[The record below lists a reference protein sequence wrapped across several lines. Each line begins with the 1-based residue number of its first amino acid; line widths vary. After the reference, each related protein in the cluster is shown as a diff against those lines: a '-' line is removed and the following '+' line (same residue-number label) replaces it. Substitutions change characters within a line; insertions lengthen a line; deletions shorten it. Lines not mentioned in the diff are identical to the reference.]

1 MKFVRVAIF
10 LAGITGLVIG
20 GLTGVSSLKNDQEQA
35 EIRGHENLKSQAALL
50 VDQFFGVIEH
60 GKLVSQSS
68 NSNAGPTALP
78 YVTHRAVLKLKQG
91 SPEEFESFAPLAS
104 TDAGAPAQTPD
115 LALEQRVLQAL
126 KNQMSMGDLSLTR
139 QALGTYEISE
149 GGSKEGIFLA
159 TPEITI
165 QTNGMEAPIEK
176 VNLVLIDPVRA
187 FTGIQKFA
195 QGEQTAYVVH
205 KNGRVLNHTVSNFV
219 GADLRKTDALKEIV
233 ENLFL
238 GAQTGAVESY
248 THPEGNRNRVAFVRA
263 GVLPFAFAVE
273 EKTPAAVFTAPWI
286 EEQAGSGAARKSLG
300 FALVLIAIALI
311 SFSVVSA
318 WASREVEKQ
327 ISHARETR
335 RESRPLPVVA
345 PSLNANKI
353 APSVM
358 SQKARAEQ
366 ATETFVENRKNLEN
380 EKALAVEGALN
391 ILPERDSVSEFI
403 SRIPS
408 FPTLEGIE
416 KELVT
421 LCGELTESPVLY
433 FRYQRRN
440 QNLSLAAVAG
450 EVRIPNHSQMQA
462 YVRKDIE
469 LQVEQLSESGRIA
482 SLNNYG
488 PMSKLMLGQLN
499 VAHFEAWGVTSSPD
513 VSGQSK
519 MTGVLVVLQA
529 GMKSAQVRPSL
540 ARVLAEAGN
549 VLYARSNKLESRA
562 TRNTRSVIGM
572 DLESGLS

>member
-10 LAGITGLVIG
+10 LAGMMGLVIG

-35 EIRGHENLKSQAALL
+35 EIRSHENLKSQAALL

-60 GKLVSQSS
+60 GKAISQSVAPS
-68 NSNAGPTALP
+68 AGSTALP
-78 YVTHRAVLKLKQG
+78 YVTHRAVLKLSQG
-91 SPEEFESFAPLAS
+91 SPEEFETFASFE
-104 TDAGAPAQTPD
+104 AGQVPD
-115 LALEQRVLQAL
+115 LALEARVLQAL
-126 KNQMSMGDLSLTR
+126 KNQLSIGDLNLTR

-149 GGSKEGIFLA
+149 GGAKEGLFIA
-159 TPEITI
+159 TPVASI
-165 QTNGMEAPIEK
+165 QANGTEAPIEK
-176 VNLVLIDPVRA
+176 VNVVLIDPIRA
-187 FTGIQKFA
+187 FSAIQKFA
-195 QGEQTAYVVH
+195 QGEQTAFLVH
-205 KNGRVLNHTVSNFV
+205 KNGRVLNHTVSSFI
-219 GADLRKTDALKEIV
+219 GADLRKTDSLKDVI

-248 THPEGNRNRVAFVRA
+248 VNPEGNRNRVALVRA

-273 EKTPAAVFTAPWI
+273 EKAPAPVFTTPWI
-286 EEQAGSGAARKSLG
+286 REQAESGAARKSLG

-318 WASREVEKQ
+318 WASREVDKQ
-327 ISHARETR
+327 ISNARESR
-335 RESRPLPVVA
+335 RESRPLPNVA
-345 PSLNANKI
+345 PSLGQNKI
-353 APSVM
+353 APSIM
-358 SQKARAEQ
+358 SQQARLEPGRAEQ
-366 ATETFVENRKNLEN
+366 AAESFVENRRNLEN
-380 EKALAVEGALN
+380 EKALAVEGARN
-391 ILPERDSVSEFI
+391 ILPERDSVNEFLA
-403 SRIPS
+403 RIPS

-421 LCGELTESPVLY
+421 LCAELTESPVLY

-440 QNLSLAAVAG
+440 QSLGLAAVAG
-450 EVRIPNHSQMQA
+450 EVRIPNHSLMQA

-469 LQVEQLSESGRIA
+469 LQVEQLSETGRIA

-499 VAHFEAWGVTSSPD
+499 VAHFEAWGVTSSPE

>member
-10 LAGITGLVIG
+10 LAGMTGLVIG

-35 EIRGHENLKSQAALL
+35 EIRSHENLKAQATLL
-50 VDQFFGVIEH
+50 VDQFFSVMEYGRGVA
-60 GKLVSQSS
+60 Q
-68 NSNAGPTALP
+68 ATAQNP
-78 YVTHRAVLKLKQG
+78 STAVISYVTHRGVLKLKQG
-91 SPEEFESFAPLAS
+91 APEEFESFASLDLS
-104 TDAGAPAQTPD
+104 NTAQAPD

-126 KNQMSMGDLSLTR
+126 KNQLSMGDLSLTR
-139 QALGTYEISE
+139 QAFGTYEISE
-149 GGSKEGIFLA
+149 GGAKEGLFLA
-159 TPEITI
+159 VPSSESDF
-165 QTNGMEAPIEK
+165 EK
-176 VNLVLIDPVRA
+176 VNVVLIDPVRA
-187 FTGIQKFA
+187 FSGIQKFA
-195 QGEQTAYVVH
+195 QGEQTAYLVH
-205 KNGRVLNHTVSNFV
+205 KNGRVLNHTVSSFV
-219 GADLRKTDALKEIV
+219 GADLRKTDALKEMI

-238 GAQTGAVESY
+238 GAQTGSVDSY
-248 THPEGNRNRVAFVRA
+248 RNPEGDRNRVAFVRA

-273 EKTPAAVFTAPWI
+273 EKAPAPVFTAPWI
-286 EEQAGSGAARKSLG
+286 QEQAQSGAARKSFG

-327 ISHARETR
+327 ISSARESR

-345 PSLNANKI
+345 PSLGQNKI
-353 APSVM
+353 APSMM
-358 SQKARAEQ
+358 SQQSNVEQ
-366 ATETFVENRKNLEN
+366 AAESFVENRRNIDH
-380 EKALAVEGALN
+380 EKSLAVEGARN
-391 ILPERDSVSEFI
+391 ILPERDTVSEFL

-421 LCGELTESPVLY
+421 LCSELTESPVLY

-469 LQVEQLSESGRIA
+469 LQVEQLSENGRIA

-499 VAHFEAWGVTSSPD
+499 VAHFEAWGVTSSPE

-519 MTGVLVVLQA
+519 MTGVLIVLQA

-562 TRNTRSVIGM
+562 ARNTRSVLGM

>member
-10 LAGITGLVIG
+10 LAGMTGLVIG

-35 EIRGHENLKSQAALL
+35 EIRSHENLKAQATLL
-50 VDQFFGVIEH
+50 VDQFFSVMEYGRGVA
-60 GKLVSQSS
+60 Q
-68 NSNAGPTALP
+68 ATAQNPSTAVLS
-78 YVTHRAVLKLKQG
+78 YVTHRGVLKLKQG
-91 SPEEFESFAPLAS
+91 APEEFESFASLDLS
-104 TDAGAPAQTPD
+104 NTAQAPD

-126 KNQMSMGDLSLTR
+126 KNQLSMGDLSLTR
-139 QALGTYEISE
+139 QAFGTYDISE
-149 GGSKEGIFLA
+149 GGAKEGLFLA
-159 TPEITI
+159 VPSSESDF
-165 QTNGMEAPIEK
+165 EK
-176 VNLVLIDPVRA
+176 VNVVLIDPVRA
-187 FTGIQKFA
+187 FSGIQKFA
-195 QGEQTAYVVH
+195 QGEQTAYLVH
-205 KNGRVLNHTVSNFV
+205 KNGRVLNHTVSSFV
-219 GADLRKTDALKEIV
+219 GADLRKTDALKEMI

-238 GAQTGAVESY
+238 GAQTGSVDSY
-248 THPEGNRNRVAFVRA
+248 RNPEGDRNRVAFVRA

-273 EKTPAAVFTAPWI
+273 EKAPAPVFTAPWI
-286 EEQAGSGAARKSLG
+286 QEQAQSGAARKSFG

-327 ISHARETR
+327 ISSARESR

-345 PSLNANKI
+345 PSLGQNKI
-353 APSVM
+353 APSMM
-358 SQKARAEQ
+358 SQQPNVEQ
-366 ATETFVENRKNLEN
+366 AAESFVENRRNIDH
-380 EKALAVEGALN
+380 EKSLAVEGARN
-391 ILPERDSVSEFI
+391 ILPERDTVSEFL

-421 LCGELTESPVLY
+421 LCSELTESPVLY

-469 LQVEQLSESGRIA
+469 LQVEQLSENGRIA

-499 VAHFEAWGVTSSPD
+499 VAHFEAWGVTSSPE

-519 MTGVLVVLQA
+519 MTGVLIVLQA

-562 TRNTRSVIGM
+562 ARNTRSVLGM

>member
-1 MKFVRVAIF
+1 MKLVRLAIF
-10 LAGITGLVIG
+10 LAGMSGLVIG

-35 EIRGHENLKSQAALL
+35 EIRSHENLKSQATLL
-50 VDQFFGVIEH
+50 VDQFFGVVEY
-60 GKLVSQSS
+60 GKGIAQ
-68 NSNAGPTALP
+68 ATTQTASVPVLP
-78 YVTHRAVLKLKQG
+78 YVTHRGVLKLKQG
-91 SPEEFESFAPLAS
+91 APEEFESFASLDAS
-104 TDAGAPAQTPD
+104 SAAQAPD
-115 LALEQRVLQAL
+115 LALEQRVLQSL
-126 KNQMSMGDLSLTR
+126 KNQLSMGDLSLTR
-139 QALGTYEISE
+139 QAFGTYEISE
-149 GGSKEGIFLA
+149 GGAKEALFLA
-159 TPEITI
+159 VPASDS
-165 QTNGMEAPIEK
+165 NFEK
-176 VNLVLIDPVRA
+176 VNVVLIDPVRA
-187 FTGIQKFA
+187 FSGIQKFA
-195 QGEQTAYVVH
+195 QGEQTAYLVH
-205 KNGRVLNHTVSNFV
+205 KNGRVLNHTVASFV
-219 GADLRKTDALKEIV
+219 GADLRKTDALKEII

-238 GAQTGAVESY
+238 GAQTGSVESY
-248 THPEGNRNRVAFVRA
+248 RNPEGDSNRVAFVRA

-273 EKTPAAVFTAPWI
+273 EKAPAAVFTAPWI
-286 EEQAGSGAARKSLG
+286 QEQAQSGAARKSLG

-327 ISHARETR
+327 ISNARESR

-345 PSLNANKI
+345 PSLGQNKI

-358 SQKARAEQ
+358 GRQSSVDQSRAEQ
-366 ATETFVENRKNLEN
+366 AAESFVENRKSLDH
-380 EKALAVEGALN
+380 EKALAVEGARN
-391 ILPERDSVSEFI
+391 ILPERDTVTEFL

-421 LCGELTESPVLY
+421 LCAELTESPVLY

-499 VAHFEAWGVTSSPD
+499 VAHFEAWGVTSSPE

-562 TRNTRSVIGM
+562 ARNTRSVLGM
-572 DLESGLS
+572 DFESGLS

>member
-10 LAGITGLVIG
+10 LAGMTGLLIG

-35 EIRGHENLKSQAALL
+35 EIRSHESLKSQGALL
-50 VDQFFGVIEH
+50 VDQFFGVIE
-60 GKLVSQSS
+60 
-68 NSNAGPTALP
+68 NAKTTALP

-91 SPEEFESFAPLAS
+91 SPEEFESFASLDAS
-104 TDAGAPAQTPD
+104 VSGQAPD

-126 KNQMSMGDLSLTR
+126 KNQLSMGDLSLTR
-139 QALGTYEISE
+139 QALGTYEVSE

-159 TPEITI
+159 TPVASI
-165 QTNGMEAPIEK
+165 QANGMEAPIES
-176 VNLVLIDPVRA
+176 VNVVLIDPIRA
-187 FTGIQKFA
+187 FSGIQKFA
-195 QGEQTAYVVH
+195 LGEKTAFLVN
-205 KNGRVLNHTVSNFV
+205 KNGRVLNHTVSSFV
-219 GADLRKTDALKEIV
+219 GTDLKKTDALKEVV

-238 GAQTGAVESY
+238 GAQAGSVESY
-248 THPEGNRNRVAFVRA
+248 TNTEGNRIRVAFVRA

-273 EKTPAAVFTAPWI
+273 EKAPAPVFTTPWI

-300 FALVLIAIALI
+300 FALVLVAIALI
-311 SFSVVSA
+311 SFSVVST
-318 WASREVEKQ
+318 WALREVEKQ
-327 ISHARETR
+327 ISNARESR

-345 PSLNANKI
+345 PSLSQNKI

-358 SQKARAEQ
+358 SQKARAEE
-366 ATETFVENRKNLEN
+366 AAESFVENRKNLEN
-380 EKALAVEGALN
+380 EKSLAVEGALN
-391 ILPERDSVSEFI
+391 ILPERDSVNEFL

-421 LCGELTESPVLY
+421 LCAELTDSPVLY

-499 VAHFEAWGVTSSPD
+499 VAHFEAWGVTSSPE

-519 MTGVLVVLQA
+519 MTGVLVVMQA

-540 ARVLAEAGN
+540 ARVLGEAGN

>member
-10 LAGITGLVIG
+10 LAGMTGLVIG

-35 EIRGHENLKSQAALL
+35 EIRSHENLKAQATLL
-50 VDQFFGVIEH
+50 VDQFFSVMEYGRGVA
-60 GKLVSQSS
+60 Q
-68 NSNAGPTALP
+68 ATAQNPSTAVLS
-78 YVTHRAVLKLKQG
+78 YVTHRGVLKLKQG
-91 SPEEFESFAPLAS
+91 APEEFESFASLDLS
-104 TDAGAPAQTPD
+104 NTAQAPD

-126 KNQMSMGDLSLTR
+126 KNQLSMGDLSLTR
-139 QALGTYEISE
+139 QAFGTYDISE
-149 GGSKEGIFLA
+149 GGAKEGLFLA
-159 TPEITI
+159 VPSSESDF
-165 QTNGMEAPIEK
+165 EK
-176 VNLVLIDPVRA
+176 VNVVLIDPVRA
-187 FTGIQKFA
+187 FSGIQKFA
-195 QGEQTAYVVH
+195 QGEQTAYLVH
-205 KNGRVLNHTVSNFV
+205 KNGRVLNHTVSSFV
-219 GADLRKTDALKEIV
+219 GADLRKTDALKEMI

-238 GAQTGAVESY
+238 GAQTGSVDSY
-248 THPEGNRNRVAFVRA
+248 RNPEGDRNRVAFVRA

-273 EKTPAAVFTAPWI
+273 EKAPAPVFTAPWI
-286 EEQAGSGAARKSLG
+286 QEQAQSGAARKSFG

-327 ISHARETR
+327 ISSARESR

-345 PSLNANKI
+345 PSLGQNKI
-353 APSVM
+353 APSMM
-358 SQKARAEQ
+358 SQQPNVEQ
-366 ATETFVENRKNLEN
+366 AAENFVENRRNIDH
-380 EKALAVEGALN
+380 EKSLAVEGARN
-391 ILPERDSVSEFI
+391 ILPERDTVSEFL

-421 LCGELTESPVLY
+421 LCSELTESPVLY

-469 LQVEQLSESGRIA
+469 LQVEQLSENGRIA

-499 VAHFEAWGVTSSPD
+499 VAHFEAWGVTSSPE

-519 MTGVLVVLQA
+519 MTGVLIVLQA

-562 TRNTRSVIGM
+562 ARNTRSVLGM

>member
-10 LAGITGLVIG
+10 LAGMTGLVIG

-35 EIRGHENLKSQAALL
+35 EIRSHENLKAQATLL
-50 VDQFFGVIEH
+50 VDQFFSVMEYGRGVA
-60 GKLVSQSS
+60 Q
-68 NSNAGPTALP
+68 ATAQNPSTAVLS
-78 YVTHRAVLKLKQG
+78 YVTHRGVLKLKQG
-91 SPEEFESFAPLAS
+91 APEEFESFASLDLS
-104 TDAGAPAQTPD
+104 NTAQAPD

-126 KNQMSMGDLSLTR
+126 KNQLSMGDLSLTR
-139 QALGTYEISE
+139 QAFGTYEISE
-149 GGSKEGIFLA
+149 GGAKEGLFLA
-159 TPEITI
+159 VPSSESDF
-165 QTNGMEAPIEK
+165 EK
-176 VNLVLIDPVRA
+176 VNVVLIDPVRA
-187 FTGIQKFA
+187 FSGIQKFA
-195 QGEQTAYVVH
+195 QGEQTAYLVH
-205 KNGRVLNHTVSNFV
+205 KNGRVLNHTVSSFV
-219 GADLRKTDALKEIV
+219 GADLRKTDALKEMI

-238 GAQTGAVESY
+238 GAQTGSVDSY
-248 THPEGNRNRVAFVRA
+248 RNPEGDRNRVAFVRA

-273 EKTPAAVFTAPWI
+273 EKAPAPVFTAPWI
-286 EEQAGSGAARKSLG
+286 QEQAQSGAARKSFG

-327 ISHARETR
+327 ISSARESR

-345 PSLNANKI
+345 PSLGQNKI
-353 APSVM
+353 APSMM
-358 SQKARAEQ
+358 SQQPNVEQ
-366 ATETFVENRKNLEN
+366 AAESFVENRRNIDH
-380 EKALAVEGALN
+380 EKSLAVEGARN
-391 ILPERDSVSEFI
+391 ILPERDTVSEFL

-421 LCGELTESPVLY
+421 LCSELTESPVLY

-469 LQVEQLSESGRIA
+469 LQVEQLSENGRIA

-499 VAHFEAWGVTSSPD
+499 VAHFEAWGVTSSPE

-519 MTGVLVVLQA
+519 MTGVLIVLQA

-562 TRNTRSVIGM
+562 ARNTRSVLGM

>member
-10 LAGITGLVIG
+10 LAGMTGLVIG

-35 EIRGHENLKSQAALL
+35 EIRSHENLKAQATLL
-50 VDQFFGVIEH
+50 VDQFFSVMEYGRGVA
-60 GKLVSQSS
+60 Q
-68 NSNAGPTALP
+68 ATAQNPSTAVLS
-78 YVTHRAVLKLKQG
+78 YVTHRGVLKLKQG
-91 SPEEFESFAPLAS
+91 APEEFESFASLDLS
-104 TDAGAPAQTPD
+104 NTAQAPD

-126 KNQMSMGDLSLTR
+126 KNQLSMGDLSLTR
-139 QALGTYEISE
+139 QAFGTYDISE
-149 GGSKEGIFLA
+149 GGAKEGLFLA
-159 TPEITI
+159 VPSSESDF
-165 QTNGMEAPIEK
+165 EK
-176 VNLVLIDPVRA
+176 VNVVLIDPVRA
-187 FTGIQKFA
+187 FSGIQKFA
-195 QGEQTAYVVH
+195 QGEQTAYLVH
-205 KNGRVLNHTVSNFV
+205 KNGRVLNHTVSSFV
-219 GADLRKTDALKEIV
+219 GADLRKTDALKEMI

-238 GAQTGAVESY
+238 GAQTGSVDSY
-248 THPEGNRNRVAFVRA
+248 RNPEGDRNRVAFVRA

-273 EKTPAAVFTAPWI
+273 EKAPAPVFTAPWI
-286 EEQAGSGAARKSLG
+286 QEQAQSGAARKSFG

-327 ISHARETR
+327 ISSARESR

-345 PSLNANKI
+345 PSLGQNKI
-353 APSVM
+353 APSMM
-358 SQKARAEQ
+358 SQQPNVEQ
-366 ATETFVENRKNLEN
+366 AAESFVENRRSIDH
-380 EKALAVEGALN
+380 EKSLAVEGVRN
-391 ILPERDSVSEFI
+391 ILPERDTVSEFL

-421 LCGELTESPVLY
+421 LCSELTESPVLY

-469 LQVEQLSESGRIA
+469 LQVEQLSENGRIA

-499 VAHFEAWGVTSSPD
+499 VAHFEAWGVTSSPE

-519 MTGVLVVLQA
+519 MTGVLIVLQA

-562 TRNTRSVIGM
+562 ARNTRSVLGM

>member
-10 LAGITGLVIG
+10 LAGMTGLVIG

-35 EIRGHENLKSQAALL
+35 EIRSHENLKAQATLL
-50 VDQFFGVIEH
+50 VDQFFSVMEYGRGVA
-60 GKLVSQSS
+60 Q
-68 NSNAGPTALP
+68 ATAQNPSTAVLS
-78 YVTHRAVLKLKQG
+78 YVTHRGVLKLKQG
-91 SPEEFESFAPLAS
+91 APEEFESFASLDLS
-104 TDAGAPAQTPD
+104 NTAQAPD

-126 KNQMSMGDLSLTR
+126 KNQLSMGDLSLTR
-139 QALGTYEISE
+139 QAFGTYEISE
-149 GGSKEGIFLA
+149 GGAKEGLFLA
-159 TPEITI
+159 VPSSESDF
-165 QTNGMEAPIEK
+165 EK
-176 VNLVLIDPVRA
+176 VNVVLIDPVRA
-187 FTGIQKFA
+187 FSGIQKFA
-195 QGEQTAYVVH
+195 QGEQTAYLVH
-205 KNGRVLNHTVSNFV
+205 KNGRVLNHTVSSFV
-219 GADLRKTDALKEIV
+219 GADLRKTDALKEMI

-238 GAQTGAVESY
+238 GAQTGSVDSY
-248 THPEGNRNRVAFVRA
+248 RNPEGDRNRVAFVRA

-273 EKTPAAVFTAPWI
+273 EKAPAPVFTAPWI
-286 EEQAGSGAARKSLG
+286 QEQAQSGAARKSFG

-327 ISHARETR
+327 ISSARESR

-345 PSLNANKI
+345 PSLGQNKI
-353 APSVM
+353 APSMM
-358 SQKARAEQ
+358 SQQSNVEQ
-366 ATETFVENRKNLEN
+366 AAESFVENRRNIDH
-380 EKALAVEGALN
+380 EKSLAVEGARN
-391 ILPERDSVSEFI
+391 ILPERDTVSEFL

-421 LCGELTESPVLY
+421 LCSELTESPVLY

-469 LQVEQLSESGRIA
+469 LQVEQLSENGRIA

-499 VAHFEAWGVTSSPD
+499 VAHFEAWGVTSSPE

-519 MTGVLVVLQA
+519 MTGVLIVLQA

-562 TRNTRSVIGM
+562 ARNTRSVLGM

>member
-10 LAGITGLVIG
+10 LAGMTGLLIG

-35 EIRGHENLKSQAALL
+35 EIRSHENLKSQGSLL
-50 VDQFFGVIEH
+50 VDQFFGVIE
-60 GKLVSQSS
+60 
-68 NSNAGPTALP
+68 NAKTTALP

-91 SPEEFESFAPLAS
+91 SPEEFESFASLDAS
-104 TDAGAPAQTPD
+104 ATGQAPD
-115 LALEQRVLQAL
+115 LALELRVLQAL
-126 KNQMSMGDLSLTR
+126 KNQLSMGDLSLTR
-139 QALGTYEISE
+139 QALGTYEVSE

-159 TPEITI
+159 TPAISI
-165 QTNGMEAPIEK
+165 QPNGLEAPIEK
-176 VNLVLIDPVRA
+176 VNLVLIDPIRA
-187 FTGIQKFA
+187 FSGIQKFA
-195 QGEQTAYVVH
+195 QGEQTAYLVH
-205 KNGRVLNHTVSNFV
+205 KNGRVLNHTISSFV
-219 GADLRKTDALKEIV
+219 GTDLKKTDALKEVI

-238 GAQTGAVESY
+238 GAQTGSVESY
-248 THPEGNRNRVAFVRA
+248 TSTEGNRTRVAFVRA

-273 EKTPAAVFTAPWI
+273 EKAPAPVFTAPWI

-300 FALVLIAIALI
+300 FALVLVAIALI

-318 WASREVEKQ
+318 WASREVERQ
-327 ISHARETR
+327 ISNARESR
-335 RESRPLPVVA
+335 LESRPLPAVA
-345 PSLNANKI
+345 PSLSRNKI

-358 SQKARAEQ
+358 SQKDRAEQ
-366 ATETFVENRKNLEN
+366 AAESFVENRKNLET
-380 EKALAVEGALN
+380 EKSLAIEGAQN
-391 ILPERDSVSEFI
+391 ILPERDSVNEFLT
-403 SRIPS
+403 RIPS

-421 LCGELTESPVLY
+421 LCAELTDSPVLY

-440 QNLSLAAVAG
+440 QNLGLAAVAG

-499 VAHFEAWGVTSSPD
+499 VAHFEAWGVTSSPE